1 MDGGPRWLERQA
13 SQGRSLQRQN
23 ERQNSQGTGQ
33 QRPKSQQTLCES
45 ELSQFGPPLRLLS
58 PSPGSRLSEE
68 AFENAWQTVFQGS
81 HPAQR
86 PTQSQPVRGS
96 VVSCTSDPSD
106 QGSFLHSWS
115 IDSRAKARHDGV
127 VVHAPVHGRESSGA
141 GSNDQAKLPYAA
153 PQGQSGFF
161 GLSELT
167 KRTGATKATVQH
179 YLRLGLMPLPVAVGP
194 RRFLYDSRHVRA
206 LELVKDLQTSQGWSL
221 REISEAFKSL
231 PGGLDSLLMEDPS
244 EVVHIGQHP
253 RVALAT
259 LCEQRAKCSPRARL
273 LEAGIA
279 AFSRRG
285 SARVHVDEIAEMA
298 GMAKGSFYL
307 HFDSKEELFRQA
319 ALEVAKDVAAKLR
332 GSTKVRGTSS
342 RASRRDASDA
352 IAQAL
357 GERAPLLLE
366 LLALAAAGRPQ
377 EKETA
382 AQVLAEISSACS
394 DVFSAASR
402 HGEDMLHCLGSALLS
417 ATGVLQASHARPTL
431 SANVAS

>member
-1 MDGGPRWLERQA
+1 M
-13 SQGRSLQRQN
+13 
-23 ERQNSQGTGQ
+23 
-33 QRPKSQQTLCES
+33 
-45 ELSQFGPPLRLLS
+45 
-58 PSPGSRLSEE
+58 
-68 AFENAWQTVFQGS
+68 
-81 HPAQR
+81 
-86 PTQSQPVRGS
+86 
-96 VVSCTSDPSD
+96 
-106 QGSFLHSWS
+106 
-115 IDSRAKARHDGV
+115 
-127 VVHAPVHGRESSGA
+127 HAPVHGRESSGA
-141 GSNDQAKLPYAA
+141 GSDDQTKLPPAA
-153 PQGQSGFF
+153 SQSESGLF

-179 YLRLGLMPLPVAVGP
+179 YLHLGLIPRPIPVGP

-221 REISEAFKSL
+221 REISEAFESL
-231 PGGLDSLLMEDPS
+231 PGGLDSLLMEEDPS

-279 AFSRRG
+279 AFSQRG

-298 GMAKGSFYL
+298 GVAKGSFYL

-332 GSTKVRGTSS
+332 GSTKVRTTSS

-366 LLALAAAGRPQ
+366 LLALAAAGRSQ

-394 DVFSAASR
+394 DVFPAASR
-402 HGEDMLHCLGSALLS
+402 HGEDMLHSLGSALLS
-417 ATGVLQASHARPTL
+417 ATGVLQPSHARPTL